1 MLIKDVKKSIA
12 EAGFKDGDK
21 MPSVRKMAAQ
31 LGLSTATVHKAY
43 RELSD
48 EGFIK
53 SYQGKGC
60 FWGGLPV
67 ALSVP
72 KSDTNSVVE
81 SMFAKDLESGF
92 LNAFD
97 RIPSIKELSIRYK
110 VSAYNIKNF
119 LSLQVTRGV
128 LRQVG
133 AKYFFNE
140 ERSVGSSNYIIFV
153 HRCDERGRFEIDA
166 ERESEVFRK
175 MSQFAAEQKIA
186 VHFVGYHEGSD
197 TLFASDGQ
205 RFIPKDDVHC
215 LGAFLSTWLV
225 FKPTNLFNHFAK
237 FSAPISVWWEY
248 APKDLPK
255 TTQNRKKWAFYNV
268 SFGKEAGVIV
278 AQYLKSKGVKK
289 VHYVSPF
296 HGSFWSRARL
306 EGLENSGV
314 EVLPL
319 LDNRFAS
326 PFDIPDVAAR
336 DGLTQQEF
344 LKSVMERLLDNAT
357 LDYFVCSNDWVALTL
372 LDIYS
377 ARGKRRPY
385 VIGFDDTIESYKYV
399 FDSLAFNVETMVKEA
414 LYHIISP
421 SIYANFRRQ
430 MQSPLGKVVE
440 KK

>member
-1 MLIKDVKKSIA
+1 MLIEDVKKSIA
-12 EAGFKDGDK
+12 AAGFNDGDK

-60 FWGGLPV
+60 FWGDLPV
-67 ALSVP
+67 AMLVP

-81 SMFAKDLESGF
+81 AQFARDLEAGF
-92 LNAFD
+92 LNAFE
-97 RIPSIKELSIRYK
+97 RLPSIKELSIRYK
-110 VSAYNIKNF
+110 VSPYSVKNF
-119 LSLQVTRGV
+119 LSAQVARGV

-133 AKYFFNE
+133 AKYYFNE
-140 ERSVGSSNYIIFV
+140 ERPVGFSNYIIFV
-153 HRCDERGRFEIDA
+153 HRSDEHGHFRIDA
-166 ERESEVFRK
+166 ERETEVFRM

-186 VHFVGYHEGSD
+186 VHFVGYHESSD
-197 TLFASDGQ
+197 TLFASDG
-205 RFIPKDDVHC
+205 RPFVPRDDVHC

-225 FKPTNLFNHFAK
+225 FNPSNLFNHFAK
-237 FSAPISVWWEY
+237 FTGPISVWWEY
-248 APKDLPK
+248 SPNDVPK

-268 SFGKEAGVIV
+268 AFGKEAGVIV
-278 AQYLKSKGVKK
+278 AQHLKSKGLQR
-289 VHYVSPF
+289 VHFISPF
-296 HGSFWSRARL
+296 HNSFWSKARM
-306 EGLENSGV
+306 EGLEISGL

-319 LDNRFAS
+319 VDDRFAS
-326 PFDIPDVAAR
+326 PFDIPDVAAEEGVTPQAYLR
-336 DGLTQQEF
+336 AM
-344 LKSVMERLLDNAT
+344 VERLLDGAT
-357 LDYFVCSNDWVALTL
+357 LNSFVCSNDWVALTL

-377 ARGKRRPY
+377 DKGYPRPY

-399 FDSLAFNVETMVKEA
+399 FDSLAFNVETMVKES
-414 LYHIISP
+414 LYHITSP

-430 MQSPLGKVVE
+430 MQTPLGKVVE